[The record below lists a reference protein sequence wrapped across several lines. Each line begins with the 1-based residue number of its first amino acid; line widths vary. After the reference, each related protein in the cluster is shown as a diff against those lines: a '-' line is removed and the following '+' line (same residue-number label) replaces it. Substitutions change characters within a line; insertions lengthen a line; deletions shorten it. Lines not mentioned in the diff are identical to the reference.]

1 MSASKKLRGFFYVC
15 ICPPNSSL
23 CSDLRYFS
31 AGKEMA
37 VDSTFEFEKRRNIPT
52 RYDRELVSTTLRA
65 MKRVEQIQTTREKRF
80 HARRMALSKALQVKQ
95 DLSEL
100 RKGEHLLAPAEK
112 QLVEGVVQ
120 QRLAQREAGKL
131 ADTEG
136 AAAAGAGG
144 GSSIAVDSDN
154 E

>member
-1 MSASKKLRGFFYVC
+1 
-15 ICPPNSSL
+15 
-23 CSDLRYFS
+23 
-31 AGKEMA
+31 MA

-120 QRLAQREAGKL
+120 ERLAQREAGKL
-131 ADTEG
+131 AATEG
-136 AAAAGAGG
+136 AAAGAGG
-144 GSSIAVDSDN
+144 GSGIAVDSDN